1 MKTRPSAQNGTPS
14 TPDLLAQALHAFT
27 ETTGL
32 QGQLLSLAPR
42 QHRAART
49 DAALCIAD
57 ENRQWK
63 FSIELRPRLMTASL
77 GAVAAELRER
87 KPRGILVT
95 HHVSLPLAEQLRAAN
110 IPFLDTAGN
119 AFLNEPR
126 LFVFV
131 SGKRPTQPRPTK
143 GKLSQVFRPSGLGI
157 LFTLLCHPGMEAQPL
172 RTIATAAGVSLA
184 AVGWEMKQLEQAGYL
199 LNLGARGRHLV
210 KQPELL
216 QRWVEAYQER
226 WRPKLLLGRYSAS
239 QPDWWQGKEK
249 QMQQLKACWGGEMA
263 AAQLTR
269 YLKPQTQTIYTESA
283 AKDLQL
289 AFGLKRDA
297 HGPIEILKTFWSF
310 ADATP
315 NRSLVPELLVYA
327 DLLASGDERNWE
339 TARIIYDQSLARL
352 VGETAA

>member
-1 MKTRPSAQNGTPS
+1 MKTKQPAKNGTPP

-27 ETTGL
+27 ATTGL
-32 QGQLLSLAPR
+32 QGQLLTLASRRQQNSL
-42 QHRAART
+42 T

-57 ENRQWK
+57 DTRQWK
-63 FSIELRPRLMTASL
+63 FSLALRPRLTTASL
-77 GAVAAELRER
+77 GAIAADLRAR
-87 KPRGILVT
+87 KPRGLLVT
-95 HHVSLPLAEQLRAAN
+95 HHVSTSLAEQLREAN

-131 SGKRPTQPRPTK
+131 SGKRPTQPRPTN
-143 GKLSQVFRPSGLGI
+143 GKISQVFRPSGLGI
-157 LFTLLCHPGMEAQPL
+157 LFSLLCHPGMEAQPF

-199 LNLGARGRHLV
+199 LNLGARGRRLV
-210 KQPELL
+210 KQSELL

-226 WRPKLLLGRYSAS
+226 WRHKLLLGRYSAS
-239 QPDWWQGKEK
+239 QPNWWQGKEK
-249 QMQQLKACWGGEMA
+249 QMQQLNARWGSEMA
-263 AAQLTR
+263 AAQLTG
-269 YLKPQTQTIYTESA
+269 YLKPQTQTIYTKSA

-297 HGPIEILKTFWSF
+297 HGSIEILKTFWSF

-315 NRSLVPELLVYA
+315 DRLLVPDLLVYA
-327 DLLASGDERNWE
+327 DLLASTDERNLE
-339 TARIIYDQSLARL
+339 AAQLIYDQSLAQL
-352 VGETAA
+352 VGEVAA